1 MLSSP
6 QKLFFWL
13 SWHLATSL
21 QYASSQ
27 RGISRDSPSLG
38 VPFGKILGSQDF
50 LGYQNEP
57 FEAQSMPYQILG
69 RLFGFALLQ
78 STLVYC
84 QPVTAKPANGAA
96 LSLRVVVDQ
105 FGYPPESEKI
115 AIIRAPH
122 IGYDALGT
130 PLPPPDKVDLIDK
143 KTGRV
148 VLSAKPIPWHQGQ
161 TDDASGD
168 AVWWFD
174 FSGVTTPGIY
184 YVSDA
189 KTGAV
194 SPDFPIKKNPYCD
207 VLRQAVRTF
216 FYQRSGFAK
225 EARFAGAAWADEASH
240 LQDKKSRRF
249 LAKSDSSTERD
260 LHGGWYDAGDL
271 NKYTPMAAGYIVQ
284 LLRAYSDRPEA
295 FSDATHIP
303 ESGNGIPDI
312 LDEALW
318 GLAWLKRMQL
328 EDGSL
333 LTIVGAQ
340 GASPPSKATDPSY
353 YGDPSTSATLRG
365 AQAFAYA
372 SRVFSRS
379 ARGDLRREGE
389 DFLARAEKAFTWAV
403 AHPNVVFRNNDAASG
418 TSGLGSGQQETD
430 DAGRRLARLGA
441 AIFLFDATK
450 KDVYHNHIDSV
461 IRDVNPLK
469 ASSLSVFDDYE
480 PLDLL
485 LYYAAMPDAKASLK
499 EDIKQKFRHA
509 MSGDAY
515 MQGVDTKRDAYLSYL
530 PGYYW
535 SSNQM
540 KAAMGQFFDR
550 LAEKDMGFNRSA
562 DARQVALH
570 YLHYLHGVN
579 PFSLVYLSNMGAF
592 GATRSVTSFYHSWFS
607 AASPRWSK
615 VTATTPGP
623 APGFLV
629 GGPNSQY
636 KVDGCCPFQCG
647 SRNNNAKC
655 SAEPLTPPL
664 GQPPLKSFKDFN
676 ADWPLN
682 SWELTEN
689 SNHYQVKY
697 IRLLSRFVEDPGQ
710 CSL

>member
-1 MLSSP
+1 MPYKMSYPL
-6 QKLFFWL
+6 
-13 SWHLATSL
+13 
-21 QYASSQ
+21 
-27 RGISRDSPSLG
+27 LG
-38 VPFGKILGSQDF
+38 VGILQV
-50 LGYQNEP
+50 
-57 FEAQSMPYQILG
+57 
-69 RLFGFALLQ
+69 ALIH
-78 STLVYC
+78 C
-84 QPVTAKPANGAA
+84 QAVTAKPANVAE
-96 LSLRVVVDQ
+96 LSPRIVIDQ
-105 FGYPPESEKI
+105 FGYMPDSQKV
-115 AIIRAPH
+115 AIIRSPH
-122 IGYDALGT
+122 KGYDAVGI
-130 PLPPPDKVDLIDK
+130 PLPAPDKVDLVDK
-143 KTGRV
+143 KSGRV
-148 VLSAKPIPWHQGQ
+148 VLSANPTPWNRGQ
-161 TDDASGD
+161 TDEMSGD

-174 FSGVTTPGIY
+174 FSSVSTPGIY

-194 SPDFPIKKNPYCD
+194 SQDFPIKKNPYCD

-225 EARFAGAAWADEASH
+225 EARFAGAAWADDASH

-249 LAKSDSSTERD
+249 LAKNDASTERD

-284 LLRAYSDRPEA
+284 LLRTYSELPAA

-318 GLAWLKRMQL
+318 GLAWLRRMQL

-340 GASPPSKATDPSY
+340 GASPPSKATEPSY
-353 YGDPSTSATLRG
+353 YGDPSTSATLKG

-372 SRVFSRS
+372 AKVFSLLGREE
-379 ARGDLRREGE
+379 LRPVAA
-389 DFLARAEKAFTWAV
+389 DFLARAEKAFRWADT
-403 AHPNVVFRNNDAASG
+403 HPNTIFRNNDSASG

-430 DAGRRLARLGA
+430 DAGRRLAKLGA
-441 AIFLFDATK
+441 AIYLYDATK
-450 KDVYHNHIDSV
+450 KDVYDLYIDSI
-461 IRDVNPLK
+461 IRDINPLK
-469 ASSLSVFDDYE
+469 SGGLSVFDDYE
-480 PLDLL
+480 ALDLL
-485 LYYAAMPDAKASLK
+485 LYYADMQESKPHLRD
-499 EDIKQKFRHA
+499 EIREKFRQA
-509 MSGDAY
+509 MNGDGY
-515 MQGVDTKRDAYLSYL
+515 LQSMDSKRDAYLSYL

-540 KAAMGQFFDR
+540 KAAMGQFFGR
-550 LAEKDMGFNRSA
+550 LGDKNIASSRSKEGR
-562 DARQVALH
+562 DAALH

-579 PFSLVYLSNMGAF
+579 PFGLVYLSNMSAF

-607 AASPRWSK
+607 ASSPKWSK

-636 KVDGCCPFQCG
+636 KVDGCCPSQCG
-647 SRNNNAKC
+647 SRSNNAKC
-655 SAEPLTPPL
+655 TAESLMPPL
-664 GQPPLKSFKDFN
+664 GQPPLKSYKDFN

-682 SWELTEN
+682 SWELSEN

-697 IRLLSRFVEDPGQ
+697 IRLLSRFVVDPGR
-710 CSL
+710 CSD